1 MQNFIKVDRLTPE
14 KVDVISRLK
23 NFSEVYRIFDPQKA
37 GTQAERC
44 VQCGDPYCSA
54 CGCPLSNYIPH
65 WLKAIA
71 QSDPELAFKLSNE
84 SSPFPEI
91 LGRICP
97 QDRLC
102 EGACTLGQDGYGSI
116 TIGAIETAITENGFE
131 AGYAIAFPPPHS
143 QKRVAV
149 IGSGPASLSCATFLM
164 RAGIAV
170 EMFEQAD
177 RPGGLLTYGIPG
189 FKLDKSVVARRFE
202 MLQAAGM
209 KLHLNHPIETEKA
222 FKALK
227 EDFDAVF
234 VGVGASRAAA
244 LELEGEQAEGV
255 YDAMTFLTAIQK
267 GIFGQKRDERF
278 DFEEKRVVVIGGG
291 DTAMDCVRTALR
303 LGARSVTCAYRRNE
317 AAMPGSRKEFI
328 NAKEEGGEFLFHA
341 APKAFELTGGRL
353 SGIKMIRT
361 ELKEDGKRGK
371 LVEIKGSE
379 QSIKA
384 DIALLALGFSHQP
397 MAWLEK
403 CGVKLN
409 RWGGVQTDAAQQ
421 STLPGV
427 YAGGDCVRGADLAVT
442 AAKDGKIAA
451 LRIIERLLA

>member
-1 MQNFIKVDRLTPE
+1 VQNFIKVDRLTPE

-23 NFSEVYRIFDPQKA
+23 NFSEVYRVFDPLKA
-37 GTQAERC
+37 GVQAERC

-71 QSDPELAFKLSNE
+71 ESDLQLAFKLSNE

-102 EGACTLGQDGYGSI
+102 EGSCTLGQDGYGSI
-116 TIGAIETAITENGFE
+116 TIGSIETAITENGFE
-131 AGYAIAFPPPHS
+131 AGYDLPLPPARGDKKVAI
-143 QKRVAV
+143 

-164 RAGIAV
+164 RAGISV
-170 EMFEQAD
+170 EMFEKSD

-189 FKLDKSVVARRFE
+189 FKLDKAVVQRRFDR
-202 MLQAAGM
+202 LQGAGLV
-209 KLHLNHPIETEKA
+209 LHLNHAIESEEAIK
-222 FKALK
+222 KLQK
-227 EDFDAVF
+227 GFDAIF
-234 VGVGASRAAA
+234 VGVGASKATA
-244 LELEGEQAEGV
+244 LGIEGEQGEGV
-255 YDAMTFLTAIQK
+255 YDAMTFLTAVQK
-267 GIFGQKRDERF
+267 GLFESSRDERF

-317 AAMPGSRKEFI
+317 AAMPGSKKEFI
-328 NAKEEGGEFLFHA
+328 NAKEEGGEFLFHHT
-341 APKAFELTGGRL
+341 PKAFEIQGGQL
-353 SGIKMIRT
+353 AGIHMAKT
-361 ELKEDGKRGK
+361 ELKDDGKRGK
-371 LVEIKGSE
+371 LVEVEGSE
-379 QSIKA
+379 HTLKA
-384 DIALLALGFSHQP
+384 DIVLLALGFNHQP
-397 MAWLEK
+397 MPWLQK
-403 CGVKLN
+403 LGAKLN
-409 RWGGVQTDAAQQ
+409 QWGGIETDAHNQ
-421 STLPGV
+421 SSIDGL
-427 YAGGDCVRGADLAVT
+427 YAGGDCVRGADLAVS